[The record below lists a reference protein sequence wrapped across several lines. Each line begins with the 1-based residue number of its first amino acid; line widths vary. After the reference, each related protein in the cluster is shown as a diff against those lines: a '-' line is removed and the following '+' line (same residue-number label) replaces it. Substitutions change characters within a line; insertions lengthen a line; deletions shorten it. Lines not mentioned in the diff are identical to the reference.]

1 MAPMNAARATYKDP
15 MVSRI
20 TFAGIL
26 SRRSALL
33 LCLLVGYLVIGLF
46 SALTLAS
53 HDYETEYLALG
64 NLVVRGEISLYQ
76 DELRGHWPP
85 LPFYVYGILQTLTG
99 PSLLSGRLLACVI
112 GALVLALVFLLATRW
127 AGSLAGATAAAL
139 FCSHGLLI
147 GYVATVHFAG
157 LVALL
162 ILVGLYVLYGAG
174 GSWRPFVA
182 MGIFAV
188 LFLVKNNYWPAI
200 PFVLALLLSRPQSAR
215 ARVALI
221 AIALAIPAAFFASD
235 PRHLKMLA
243 YVPVLQRW
251 VEPLG
256 YHPWYML
263 TEDAGQIAASDY
275 ADIVW
280 EFSVAGRLKGIAG
293 GLVFLGRRYAIWLVL
308 LALAAGIALWRSR
321 DWRAAAR
328 LWSTAGVATTFWLF
342 WYLAGFQFIVLGPY
356 AKQAVGFVGA
366 VAPLLAVAIG
376 CLMAVVMERFL
387 PSRPVR
393 KALLALLVLAVLA
406 SPWIHRHHNLPRRV
420 SLADGPIAT
429 LPQVAAQLATLLP
442 AGESRIFGLAD
453 PMPIYLAGRR
463 TYLRQFNQERWGF
476 TSLRDRERYARVGM
490 WGPAE
495 IEEWLGKDA
504 RYAVVESDLVQFYR
518 NRPLYREALARVDIL
533 LAQNFT
539 LLGKVDERPGDTF
552 SVYRRNAPSAY
563 GDPDSLVAL
572 TVTAVDESRV
582 MLR

>member
-1 MAPMNAARATYKDP
+1 MNAARATYKDP
-15 MVSRI
+15 LVSRMP
-20 TFAGIL
+20 FAGIL
-26 SRRSALL
+26 PCQSTLL
-33 LCLLVGYLVIGLF
+33 VCLIVGYLVIGVF

-85 LPFYVYGILQTLTG
+85 LPFYVYGTLQALTG
-99 PSLLSGRLLACVI
+99 PSLLSGRLLACAI

-127 AGSLAGATAAAL
+127 AGVLAGTVAAAL

-147 GYVATVHFAG
+147 GYVSTVHFAG
-157 LVALL
+157 IVAL
-162 ILVGLYVLYGAG
+162 ILLLGLSVLYGADRW
-174 GSWRPFVA
+174 WRPFAA
-182 MGIFAV
+182 MAIFAS

-200 PFVLALLLSRPQSAR
+200 PFMLALLLVRPQSAR
-215 ARVALI
+215 ARAALI
-221 AIALAIPAAFFASD
+221 AIAVAIPIAFFAWD
-235 PRHLKMLA
+235 PLHLKMLA
-243 YVPVLQRW
+243 YVPILQRW

-293 GLVFLGRRYAIWLVL
+293 GLLFLARRYAIWLVL
-308 LALAAGIALWRSR
+308 LALVAGIALWRSR
-321 DWRAAAR
+321 DWRAAVR
-328 LWSTAGVATTFWLF
+328 LWSPAGVATTFWLF
-342 WYLAGFQFIVLGPY
+342 WYLAGFQFIVMGPY

-376 CLMAVVMERFL
+376 CLTAVVVERFL
-387 PSRPVR
+387 PSRR
-393 KALLALLVLAVLA
+393 ARHALLSILVLAVLA

-420 SLADGPIAT
+420 SLADGPTRT
-429 LPQVAAQLATLLP
+429 LPRVAKQLATLLP
-442 AGESRIFGLAD
+442 AGESRIFSLAD

-463 TYLRQFNQERWGF
+463 TYVQQFNQERWGF
-476 TSLRDRERYARVGM
+476 TSLRDRVRYVRVGM

-495 IEEWLGKDA
+495 IEDWLGQDA
-504 RYAVVESDLVQFYR
+504 RYAVIESDLVEFYR
-518 NRPLYREALARVDIL
+518 NRPVYREALDRIDIL
-533 LAQNFT
+533 LAKNFT

-552 SVYRRNAPSAY
+552 SVYRRNVVSQ
-563 GDPDSLVAL
+563 
-572 TVTAVDESRV
+572 
-582 MLR
+582 